1 MAGLKKGD
9 QAPGFTFTDT
19 NGVERKLNDFLGK
32 KVALYFYPKDNT
44 PGCTAEACSLRD
56 HYDDFLVKGIEVI
69 GVSADSEKSHQGFR
83 KKHDLPFHLISD
95 PERKVIEAYGVWG
108 EKKMMGR
115 TYMGIM
121 RHTFLIDESGRI
133 EAVIVKVE
141 TANHAQQILKELN
154 F

>member
-9 QAPGFTFTDT
+9 QAPEFSFTDASGT
-19 NGVERKLNDFLGK
+19 KRSLVDFRGK

-56 HYDDFLVKGIEVI
+56 HYSDLTSKGIEVI

-83 KKHDLPFHLISD
+83 AKFGLPFHLISD
-95 PERKVIEAYGVWG
+95 PDRKVIEAYGVWG

-115 TYMGIM
+115 KYMGIM
-121 RHTFLIDESGRI
+121 RHTFIIDESGRI
-133 EAVIVKVE
+133 ETVIEKVE
-141 TANHAQQILKELN
+141 TAKHAQQILRELN